1 MRGLKM
7 KRFFSIIS
15 ILSLILCLCACSAG
29 EGKDTE
35 WWENTGS
42 ADSSSETDAPSSP
55 ISHLYGEWKNEQGDR
70 EPIDEHTVGGSAY
83 TVKSVVEDEYGNI
96 TATLTVNSSEV
107 VYKVYRYKVGYAEYS
122 YMEALV
128 GAKGITIVYTK

>member
-1 MRGLKM
+1 M

-15 ILSLILCLCACSAG
+15 ILSLMLCLCACSMG
-29 EGKDTE
+29 DSKETE

-42 ADSSSETDAPSSP
+42 ADTSSEADAPQP
-55 ISHLYGEWKNEQGDR
+55 LISHLWGEWKNEQGER

-83 TVKSVVEDEYGNI
+83 TTKSVTEDEYGNI
-96 TATLTVNSSEV
+96 TAILTVNDSDV
-107 VYKVYRYKVGYAEYS
+107 TYKIYRYKVGYAEYS